1 MVLAFHDYL
10 GRKSKSDL
18 THIVNSRLKFVKA
31 VRASLLEFFDNVD
44 KLNIP
49 SLNYE
54 DSIKAQAGKLALR
67 QRIEDA
73 INLSTYPDTEAL

>member
-18 THIVNSRLKFVKA
+18 TRIVNSRLKFVKA

-49 SLNYE
+49 SLDYE
-54 DSIKAQAGKLALR
+54 DSIKARAGKLALR